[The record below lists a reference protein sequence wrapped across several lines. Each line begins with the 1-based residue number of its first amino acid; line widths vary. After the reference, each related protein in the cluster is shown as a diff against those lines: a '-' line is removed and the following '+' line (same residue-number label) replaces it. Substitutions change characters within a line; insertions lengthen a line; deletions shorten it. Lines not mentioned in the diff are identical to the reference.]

1 MRKTKLP
8 TLAKKCNPCRQCG
21 AHTVS
26 IYDFDNQVYKF
37 QCTGCNSTRYEPK
50 ARFEAR
56 FITAAEIEV
65 EVEVGK

>member
-1 MRKTKLP
+1 MSKAKLP
-8 TLAKKCNPCRQCG
+8 TLAKKRSPCLSCG

-50 ARFEAR
+50 ARFAVR
-56 FITAAEIEV
+56 FQSAAEIS
-65 EVEVGK
+65 K